1 MLICPSCKGLLIT
14 SYVYGDIQHQRA
26 KCPSLEAVA
35 CHSVGGSSSP
45 RAGRLTVKGQATP
58 GMPACADQLSEVNSG
73 WSSDRRVFHCHR
85 DRRCWELERDTRVAG
100 SGAVS
105 VQSAN
110 LRTMKAF
117 LGQPGCGG
125 LNGRGLRKDE
135 GPQRAAKGNNT
146 GERTGL
152 ARGQGSRDPHEVRG
166 SWEPRRISRTAS
178 SEHRRPR

>member
-1 MLICPSCKGLLIT
+1 M
-14 SYVYGDIQHQRA
+14 
-26 KCPSLEAVA
+26 
-35 CHSVGGSSSP
+35 
-45 RAGRLTVKGQATP
+45 
-58 GMPACADQLSEVNSG
+58 
-73 WSSDRRVFHCHR
+73 
-85 DRRCWELERDTRVAG
+85 AG

-152 ARGQGSRDPHEVRG
+152 ARGQGSREDRARERTGLARG
-166 SWEPRRISRTAS
+166 QGSREDRAREIRMKCGAAGS
-178 SEHRRPR
+178 HDGFPGQRPLSTVALAKK

>member
-1 MLICPSCKGLLIT
+1 M
-14 SYVYGDIQHQRA
+14 
-26 KCPSLEAVA
+26 
-35 CHSVGGSSSP
+35 
-45 RAGRLTVKGQATP
+45 
-58 GMPACADQLSEVNSG
+58 
-73 WSSDRRVFHCHR
+73 
-85 DRRCWELERDTRVAG
+85 AG